1 VSAAATIGRITLLV
15 LSGTAT
21 LSLIGAIAETANT
34 GPAPPPAAR
43 SGPPSPLD
51 RAVTSE
57 GEWVAVPDRGAAPV
71 EPRPHAADTEQW
83 LRAISYALTA
93 LAGFTAACLVV
104 LLRIAGALARIAERR
119 ND

>member
-1 VSAAATIGRITLLV
+1 MSASATLGRITLLV

-21 LSLIGAIAETANT
+21 LSLIGAIAETSNT

-43 SGPPSPLD
+43 SDAPSLPD
-51 RAVTSE
+51 RVTTAE
-57 GEWVAVPDRGAAPV
+57 GEWVAVPDRAAPPV
-71 EPRPHAADTEQW
+71 EASAPADPDRW
-83 LRAISYALTA
+83 LRTISYALTA
-93 LAGFTAACLVV
+93 LAGFAAACLVV